1 MNYLLFPVP
10 LCRPEHYAEAILPSL
25 SSSRLSNVVLFL
37 QASVALGI
45 DSRGWKIDP
54 KDWENMER
62 ELCRLAK
69 RFKAAYGGRTMEV
82 KILPYEWHT
91 DQILGRLRKEWP
103 MPNLEKVA
111 NIVFP

>member
-10 LCRPEHYAEAILPSL
+10 LCRPEHYAGAVLPSL
-25 SSSRLSNVVLFL
+25 PSSRLSNVVLVL
-37 QASVALGI
+37 QGSMALGI
-45 DSRGWKIDP
+45 DFKGWEIDP

-69 RFKAAYGGRTMEV
+69 RFKAAYDGRTMKV
-82 KILPYEWHT
+82 RISTSDQYV
-91 DQILGRLRKEWP
+91 DQILERLRNEWP